1 MMLLDAREW
10 WVGAV
15 GLAGLLA
22 ALLSI
27 FWGLWLSLS
36 RPRGRKTGSP
46 ETMLNTAFY
55 ILGGA
60 AYFALCLVLWRP
72 LPVAPL
78 GWARVAALATGA
90 AVLYTGIALVV
101 WGRLALG
108 RMYNV
113 SSSFGVQL
121 YGDHELVTGGP
132 YAFVRHPM
140 YLGILLVALG
150 GVLVYRTWTF
160 VFLLGNVPGLYWRAL
175 REEEALALEFGER
188 WAAYAERVP
197 AWLPKLSRR
206 GVDRTHRANGN
217 GHESLRPAH

>member
-1 MMLLDAREW
+1 MLLDAWEW

-22 ALLSI
+22 ALLVI
-27 FWGLWLSLS
+27 YWGLWLSLS

-46 ETMLNTAFY
+46 ESMLNSAFY
-55 ILGGA
+55 TLGGA
-60 AYFALCLVLWRP
+60 AYFALCFVLWHP
-72 LPVAPL
+72 LPVAPS
-78 GWARVAALATGA
+78 GWARVAALAAGA
-90 AVLYTGIALVV
+90 ALLYTGIALVI

-113 SSSFGVQL
+113 SSSLGVQL
-121 YGDHELVTGGP
+121 YEGHELVTSGP
-132 YAFVRHPM
+132 FAHVRHPM

-160 VFLLGNVPGLYWRAL
+160 VFLLGNFPGLYRRAV

-188 WAAYAERVP
+188 WVAYAERVP
-197 AWLPKLSRR
+197 AWLPRPRR
-206 GVDRTHRANGN
+206 RTNRD
-217 GHESLRPAH
+217 GHAP